1 MKILKAGLIF
11 VLCVS
16 LIGCSG
22 KQAKN
27 PVIYQFSTMYALQHG
42 QLEGKLSFK
51 ELKKHGNLGM
61 GTFEGLDGEMIE
73 LDNHFYQIKSDGSVN
88 KVKDTL
94 KTPYAMVT
102 FFNPGKPQIISES
115 MNLKELSEMLDKET
129 KADNV
134 FYAFKITGLF
144 STMKTRSVPKQEKP
158 YPGLAEVVKKQS
170 VFEFENIQG
179 TVVGFKMPKYIG
191 GMNAPGFH
199 FHFISK
205 DKKNGGHVLDLET
218 AKVKVEI
225 EPIKRI
231 KITLN

>member
-1 MKILKAGLIF
+1 MKILKTGLIL
-11 VLCVS
+11 VLCIS
-16 LIGCSG
+16 LISCSG
-22 KQAKN
+22 RQAKI
-27 PVIYQFSTMYALQHG
+27 PVIYQFSTIQALMNG

-51 ELKKHGNLGM
+51 ELKKHGNTGM

-73 LDNHFYQIKSDGSVN
+73 LDNHFYQIKADGSVN

-94 KTPYAMVT
+94 KTPFATVIYFHPVQEQ
-102 FFNPGKPQIISES
+102 NVSES
-115 MNLKELSEMLDKET
+115 MTLKQFTDKLEKET
-129 KADNV
+129 KAENS
-134 FYAFKITGLF
+134 FYVIKITGLF

-170 VFEFENIQG
+170 VFDFDNIQG

-191 GMNAPGFH
+191 GVNAPGFH

-205 DKKNGGHVLDLET
+205 DKKNGGHVLDMKI

-225 EPIKRI
+225 EPIKKI